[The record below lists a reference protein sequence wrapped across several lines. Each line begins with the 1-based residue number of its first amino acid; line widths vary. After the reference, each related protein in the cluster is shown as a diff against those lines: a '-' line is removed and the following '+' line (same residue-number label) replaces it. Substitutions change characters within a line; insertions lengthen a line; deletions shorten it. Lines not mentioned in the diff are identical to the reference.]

1 MKWEAGHHPSWE
13 RASTCVCLH
22 TGVGNRG
29 MLDMKAVLYKEQ
41 QEAERAQRD
50 PVIAAER
57 RSRRTVGLD
66 VSKLKGR
73 NQGVD
78 QRNTRDMQHV
88 KVSQYCLRER
98 LQKNTIY
105 RICNAQRVSSLQT
118 VGRA

>member
-1 MKWEAGHHPSWE
+1 
-13 RASTCVCLH
+13 
-22 TGVGNRG
+22 

-50 PVIAAER
+50 PVLAAER

-78 QRNTRDMQHV
+78 QRNRRDMQHV
-88 KVSQYCLRER
+88 KVRQYCPREC
-98 LQKNTIY
+98 LQRAQSY
-105 RICNAQRVSSLQT
+105 RMCYAQRRSSLQT

>member
-1 MKWEAGHHPSWE
+1 MNEKQGTILAGSVPT
-13 RASTCVCLH
+13 TCVCLH

-50 PVIAAER
+50 PVLAAER

-66 VSKLKGR
+66 VSKLKSR

-78 QRNTRDMQHV
+78 QRNRRDMQHV
-88 KVSQYCLRER
+88 KVSQYCP
-98 LQKNTIY
+98 
-105 RICNAQRVSSLQT
+105 
-118 VGRA
+118 